1 VTARIDSDGPV
12 GVGPAGRVLLFTG
25 KGGVGKTTVAAA
37 TAVRCAAEGHRTLI
51 VSTDPA
57 HSLADAFDVPLGD
70 APAPIHGAL
79 WGQQLDARVRLERS
93 WGDIRAWLLEVLAWA
108 GVEGIEAEELAVVPG
123 LDEVFALADLA
134 DHAESGRWD
143 VIVVDCAP
151 TAETLR
157 LLSLPEVLG
166 WYADRLFPVGRRLNR
181 VVAPVLGR
189 LSSLPVA
196 GDEVFSAGQQV
207 FDRLE
212 AVREL
217 LSDGERSS
225 VRLVVTPERLVV
237 AEARRTHTYLSLFGY
252 GVDAVV
258 ANRLLPDAV
267 DDPWFDFWKAS
278 HAEQL
283 VAIEEGF
290 APVPILR
297 SELRPSE
304 PIGVEALCAFAG
316 ALYGELDPTAVLH
329 DGHPLRV
336 ESSDGSRRL
345 VQALPFGTR
354 DELSLARRE
363 DELVVS
369 VGPYRR
375 SIVLP
380 DSLRSRRVI
389 DARLEDG
396 ELVVDFA

>member
-1 VTARIDSDGPV
+1 M
-12 GVGPAGRVLLFTG
+12 RVLLFTG

-37 TAVRCAAEGHRTLI
+37 TAVSCAAAGHRTLI

-57 HSLADAFDVPLGD
+57 HSLADVFGLPLGD
-70 APAPIHGAL
+70 APTWICDHL
-79 WGQQLDARVRLERS
+79 SGQQLDTRVRLERS

-134 DHAESGRWD
+134 DHAESGDWD

-157 LLSLPEVLG
+157 LLSLPDVLG
-166 WYADRLFPVGRRLNR
+166 WYVDRLFPVGRRLNKL
-181 VVAPVLGR
+181 VAPVLGR
-189 LSSLPVA
+189 MTSLPIA

-212 AVREL
+212 AVRTL
-217 LSDGERSS
+217 LGDGERSS

-252 GVDAVV
+252 GVDAVI

-267 DDPWFDFWKAS
+267 DDPWFDFWKVS

-283 VAIEEGF
+283 VAIGEGF

-297 SELRPSE
+297 SELQPSE
-304 PIGVEALCAFAG
+304 PIGVDALAAFAG
-316 ALYGELDPTAVLH
+316 AVYGELDPTAVLH
-329 DGHPLRV
+329 RGQSLRV
-336 ESSDGSRRL
+336 ESHGGQRRL
-345 VQALPFGTR
+345 VQALPNGSR
-354 DELSLARRE
+354 DELSLARRD
-363 DELVVS
+363 DELIVS

-380 DSLRSRRVI
+380 DSLRTRRVT

-396 ELVVDFA
+396 ELVVEFT

>member
-1 VTARIDSDGPV
+1 VADRDDAPGEATRPV
-12 GVGPAGRVLLFTG
+12 RVLLFTG
-25 KGGVGKTTVAAA
+25 KGGVGKTTVSAA
-37 TAVRCAAEGHRTLI
+37 TAARCAAAGHRTLV

-57 HSLADAFDVPLGD
+57 HSLSDAFDQPLGD
-70 APAPIHGAL
+70 TPTEVGERL
-79 WGQQLDARVRLERS
+79 WGQQLDARLRLERS
-93 WGDIRAWLLEVLAWA
+93 WGEIRAWLLEVLAWA

-134 DHAESGRWD
+134 DHADSGRWD
-143 VIVVDCAP
+143 VMVVDCAP

-157 LLSLPEVLG
+157 LLSLPDVLG
-166 WYADRLFPVGRRLNR
+166 WYVERLFPVGRRLNR

-189 LSSLPVA
+189 VTSLPVA

-212 AVREL
+212 AVRQL
-217 LSDGERSS
+217 LADGDRSS

-252 GVDAVV
+252 AVDAVV
-258 ANRLLPDAV
+258 ANRLLPAAV
-267 DDPWFDFWKAS
+267 DDPWFSFWKES

-283 VAIEEGF
+283 VAIGEGF
-290 APVPILR
+290 APVPVLR

-304 PIGVEALCAFAG
+304 PIGVAALEAFACE
-316 ALYGELDPTAVLH
+316 LYGELDPVTVLH
-329 DGHPLRV
+329 RGAPLRV
-336 ESSDGSRRL
+336 ESHDGSRRL
-345 VQALPFGTR
+345 VQALPFGDR
-354 DELSLARRE
+354 DELSLARRD
-363 DELVVS
+363 DELIVS

-380 DSLRSRRVI
+380 DSLRSRQVA
-389 DARLEDG
+389 DARLVDG
-396 ELVVDFA
+396 ELVVEFT

>member
-1 VTARIDSDGPV
+1 M
-12 GVGPAGRVLLFTG
+12 RVLLFTG

-37 TAVRCAAEGHRTLI
+37 TAVRCAAEGNRTLI

-70 APAPIHGAL
+70 APTVIDGHL
-79 WGQQLDARVRLERS
+79 SGQQLDTRVRLERS
-93 WGDIRAWLLEVLAWA
+93 WGAIRAWLLEVLAWA

-134 DHAESGRWD
+134 DHADSGEWD

-157 LLSLPEVLG
+157 LLSLPDVLG
-166 WYADRLFPVGRRLNR
+166 WYVERLFPVGRRLNK
-181 VVAPVLGR
+181 VVAPLLGR
-189 LSSLPVA
+189 MTSLPVA
-196 GDEVFSAGQQV
+196 GDDVFSAGQQV

-212 AVREL
+212 AVRQL
-217 LSDGERSS
+217 LADGDRSS

-267 DDPWFDFWKAS
+267 DDPWFDFWKES

-283 VAIEEGF
+283 EAIAEGF

-297 SELRPSE
+297 SELQPFE
-304 PIGVEALCAFAG
+304 PIGIEALSSFAKL
-316 ALYGELDPTAVLH
+316 LYGDLDPTAVLH
-329 DGHPLRV
+329 RGDPLRV
-336 ESSDGSRRL
+336 ESHDGTRRL

-354 DELSLARRE
+354 DELSLARRD
-363 DELVVS
+363 DELVIS

-380 DSLRSRRVI
+380 DSLRSRKVTG
-389 DARLEDG
+389 ATLEDG
-396 ELVVDFA
+396 ELVVEFT